1 MQLKPLIQLS
11 LTLMVGAGLVYY
23 GLDLGT
29 SSDDAEMAHSGPV
42 AIIDNMDAWQTDN
55 NGKLLREF
63 SGQQLRQFEKPERYE
78 IDEPRITLYR
88 DGKTAWFV
96 RSDSATSSDPKQDI
110 SLVGNVQA
118 DRDPQL
124 GTSLRLNT
132 SRLNANPSQDR
143 LFTDEQVVITGQQ
156 GRISGRGLDTDLKA
170 GTLSLSSA
178 VEVKYAPNN

>member
-11 LTLMVGAGLVYY
+11 LSLMVGAGLVYY
-23 GLDLGT
+23 GLDLGS
-29 SSDDAEMAHSGPV
+29 SSDEAEMAHLGPV
-42 AIIDNMDAWQTDN
+42 VIIDNINAWQTDN
-55 NGKLLREF
+55 SGQLLRQF
-63 SGQQLRQFEKPERYE
+63 NGQQLRQFEKPERYE
-78 IDEPRITLYR
+78 IDQPRITLYR

-96 RSDSATSSDPKQDI
+96 RSDSATSNDPKQDI
-110 SLVGNVQA
+110 SLIGNVQA